1 MKKHFYLVICVAL
14 STMAVLSFQACK
26 GDQTEALQSQ
36 VDSLTATIE
45 QNNQELEFY
54 QSCLF
59 LVSDGLD
66 SIARADK
73 NLMTMASSREKT
85 ITRES
90 IKQDLAA
97 YADLLTRQR
106 ERINQLEAQMGE
118 GGKERERMKGLV
130 SILSKQVEEKD
141 AIIQKLQKKVET
153 QNFNVALLQDEINM
167 LYSKIATLKDE
178 KKALENENK
187 SQAEALTVA
196 QEMLNEG
203 YYIIGSSSELKKL
216 GVLSSRFL
224 GKSKVNV
231 DQIDESIFTKIDT
244 RDFLQLTIP
253 SKKVT
258 IKSQHPST
266 SYKLTTD
273 KKSGTT
279 TLDIVDELDFWSI
292 TRFLIIQK

>member
-26 GDQTEALQSQ
+26 GDQTEALQSK

-73 NLMTMASSREKT
+73 NLMTVASSREKT

-118 GGKERERMKGLV
+118 GGKERERMKGLI
-130 SILSKQVEEKD
+130 SILSKQIEEKD
-141 AIIQKLQKKVET
+141 ATIQKLQKKVET
-153 QNFNVALLQDEINM
+153 QDFNVALLQDEING
-167 LYSKIATLKDE
+167 LYTKIATLKH
-178 KKALENENK
+178 ENK

-279 TLDIVDELDFWSI
+279 TLDIIDELDFWSI

>member
-73 NLMTMASSREKT
+73 NLMTVASSREKT

-118 GGKERERMKGLV
+118 GGKERERMKGLI
-130 SILSKQVEEKD
+130 SILSKQIEEKD
-141 AIIQKLQKKVET
+141 ATIQKLQKKVET
-153 QNFNVALLQDEINM
+153 QDFNVALLQDEING
-167 LYSKIATLKDE
+167 LYTKIATLKH
-178 KKALENENK
+178 ENK

-231 DQIDESIFTKIDT
+231 DEIDESIFTKIDT

-279 TLDIVDELDFWSI
+279 TLDIVDELDFWSV

>member
-1 MKKHFYLVICVAL
+1 MKKHFYLVLCVAL

-26 GDQTEALQSQ
+26 GDQTEALQSK

-73 NLMTMASSREKT
+73 NLMTVASSREKT

-106 ERINQLEAQMGE
+106 ERINKLEAQMGE
-118 GGKERERMKGLV
+118 GGKERERMKGLI
-130 SILSKQVEEKD
+130 SILSKQIEEKD
-141 AIIQKLQKKVET
+141 ATIQKLQKKVET
-153 QNFNVALLQDEINM
+153 QDFNVALLQDEING
-167 LYSKIATLKDE
+167 LYTKIATLKH
-178 KKALENENK
+178 ENK
-187 SQAEALTVA
+187 SKDEAIKVA

-279 TLDIVDELDFWSI
+279 TLDIVDELDFWSV

>member
-1 MKKHFYLVICVAL
+1 
-14 STMAVLSFQACK
+14 MAVLSFQACK

-73 NLMTMASSREKT
+73 NLMTVASSREKT

-118 GGKERERMKGLV
+118 GGKERERMKGLI
-130 SILSKQVEEKD
+130 SILSKQIEEKD
-141 AIIQKLQKKVET
+141 ATIQKLQKKVET
-153 QNFNVALLQDEINM
+153 QDFNVALLQDEING
-167 LYSKIATLKDE
+167 LYTKIATLKH
-178 KKALENENK
+178 ENK

-196 QEMLNEG
+196 QEMLSEG

-224 GKSKVNV
+224 GKSKINV
-231 DQIDESIFTKIDT
+231 DEIDESIFTKIDT

-279 TLDIVDELDFWSI
+279 TLDIIDELDFWSV

>member
-73 NLMTMASSREKT
+73 NLMTVASSREKT

-118 GGKERERMKGLV
+118 GGKERERMKGLI
-130 SILSKQVEEKD
+130 SILSKQIEEKD
-141 AIIQKLQKKVET
+141 ATIQKLQKKVET
-153 QNFNVALLQDEINM
+153 QDFNVALLQDEING
-167 LYSKIATLKDE
+167 LYTKIATLKH
-178 KKALENENK
+178 ENK

-224 GKSKVNV
+224 GKSKINV
-231 DQIDESIFTKIDT
+231 DEIDESIFTKIDT
-244 RDFLQLTIP
+244 RNFLQLTIP

-279 TLDIVDELDFWSI
+279 TLDIVDELDFWSV

>member
-1 MKKHFYLVICVAL
+1 MKKHFYLVLCVAF
-14 STMAVLSFQACK
+14 SAMAVLSFQACK
-26 GDQTEALQSQ
+26 GDQTEALQSK

-73 NLMTMASSREKT
+73 NLMTVASSREKT

-118 GGKERERMKGLV
+118 GGKERERMKGLI
-130 SILSKQVEEKD
+130 SILSKQIEEKD
-141 AIIQKLQKKVET
+141 ATIQKLQKKVET
-153 QNFNVALLQDEINM
+153 QDFNVALLQDEING
-167 LYSKIATLKDE
+167 LYTKIATLKH
-178 KKALENENK
+178 ENK

-224 GKSKVNV
+224 GKSKINV
-231 DQIDESIFTKIDT
+231 DEIDESIFTKIDT
-244 RDFLQLTIP
+244 RNFLQLTIP

>member
-73 NLMTMASSREKT
+73 NLMTVASSREKT

-118 GGKERERMKGLV
+118 GGKERERMKGLI
-130 SILSKQVEEKD
+130 SILSKQIEEKD
-141 AIIQKLQKKVET
+141 ATIQKLQKKVET
-153 QNFNVALLQDEINM
+153 QDFNVALLQDEING
-167 LYSKIATLKDE
+167 LYTKIATLKH
-178 KKALENENK
+178 ENK

-279 TLDIVDELDFWSI
+279 TLDIIDELDFWSV

>member
-73 NLMTMASSREKT
+73 NLMTVASSREKT

-118 GGKERERMKGLV
+118 GGKERERMKGLI
-130 SILSKQVEEKD
+130 SILSKQIEEKD
-141 AIIQKLQKKVET
+141 ATIQKLQKKVET
-153 QNFNVALLQDEINM
+153 QDFNVALLQDEING
-167 LYSKIATLKDE
+167 LYTKIATLKH
-178 KKALENENK
+178 ENK
-187 SQAEALTVA
+187 SKDEAIKVA
-196 QEMLNEG
+196 QEMLSEG

-231 DQIDESIFTKIDT
+231 DEIDESIFTKIDT

-279 TLDIVDELDFWSI
+279 TLDIIDELDFWSI

>member
-1 MKKHFYLVICVAL
+1 MKKHFYLVLCVAF
-14 STMAVLSFQACK
+14 SAMAVLSFQACK

-73 NLMTMASSREKT
+73 NLMTVASSREKT

-118 GGKERERMKGLV
+118 GGKERERMKGLI
-130 SILSKQVEEKD
+130 SILSKQIEEKD
-141 AIIQKLQKKVET
+141 ATIQKLQKKVET
-153 QNFNVALLQDEINM
+153 QDFNVALLQDEING
-167 LYSKIATLKDE
+167 LYTKIATLKH
-178 KKALENENK
+178 ENK

-279 TLDIVDELDFWSI
+279 TLDIIDELDFWSV

>member
-73 NLMTMASSREKT
+73 NLMTVASSREKT

-97 YADLLTRQR
+97 YADMLTRQR

-118 GGKERERMKGLV
+118 GGKERERMKGLI
-130 SILSKQVEEKD
+130 SILSKQIEEKD
-141 AIIQKLQKKVET
+141 ATIQKLQKKVET
-153 QNFNVALLQDEINM
+153 QDFNVALLQDEING
-167 LYSKIATLKDE
+167 LYTKIATLKH
-178 KKALENENK
+178 ENK
-187 SQAEALTVA
+187 SKDEAIKVA

-279 TLDIVDELDFWSI
+279 TLDIVDELDFWSV

>member
-73 NLMTMASSREKT
+73 NLMTVASSREKT

-118 GGKERERMKGLV
+118 GGKERERMKGLIG
-130 SILSKQVEEKD
+130 ILSKQIEEKD
-141 AIIQKLQKKVET
+141 ATIQKLQKKVET
-153 QNFNVALLQDEINM
+153 QDFNVALLQDEING
-167 LYSKIATLKDE
+167 LYTKIATLKH
-178 KKALENENK
+178 ENK

-279 TLDIVDELDFWSI
+279 TLDIIDELDFWSI

>member
-73 NLMTMASSREKT
+73 NLMTVASSREKT

-118 GGKERERMKGLV
+118 GGKERERMKGLI
-130 SILSKQVEEKD
+130 SILSKQIEEKD
-141 AIIQKLQKKVET
+141 ATIQKLQKKVET
-153 QNFNVALLQDEINM
+153 QDFNVALLQDEING
-167 LYSKIATLKDE
+167 LYTKIATLKH
-178 KKALENENK
+178 ENK

-196 QEMLNEG
+196 QEMLSEG

-224 GKSKVNV
+224 GKSKINV
-231 DQIDESIFTKIDT
+231 DEIDESIFTKIDT
-244 RDFLQLTIP
+244 RNFLQLTIP

-279 TLDIVDELDFWSI
+279 TLDIIDELDFWSV

>member
-73 NLMTMASSREKT
+73 NLMTVASSREKT

-118 GGKERERMKGLV
+118 GGKERERMKGLIG
-130 SILSKQVEEKD
+130 ILSKQIEEKD
-141 AIIQKLQKKVET
+141 ATIQKLQKKVET
-153 QNFNVALLQDEINM
+153 QDFNVALLQDEING
-167 LYSKIATLKDE
+167 LYTKIATLKH
-178 KKALENENK
+178 ENK

-196 QEMLNEG
+196 QEMLSEG
-203 YYIIGSSSELKKL
+203 YYIMGSSSELKKL

-231 DQIDESIFTKIDT
+231 DEIDESIFTKIDT

-279 TLDIVDELDFWSI
+279 TLDIVDELDFWSV

>member
-73 NLMTMASSREKT
+73 NLMTVASSREKT

-118 GGKERERMKGLV
+118 GGKERERMKGLI
-130 SILSKQVEEKD
+130 SILSKQIEEKD
-141 AIIQKLQKKVET
+141 ATIQKLQKKVET
-153 QNFNVALLQDEINM
+153 QDFNVALLQDEING
-167 LYSKIATLKDE
+167 LYTKIATLKH
-178 KKALENENK
+178 ENK
-187 SQAEALTVA
+187 SKDEAIKVA
-196 QEMLNEG
+196 QEMLSEG

-231 DQIDESIFTKIDT
+231 DEIDESIFTKIDT

-279 TLDIVDELDFWSI
+279 TLDIVDELDFWSV

>member
-1 MKKHFYLVICVAL
+1 MKKHFYLVLCVAF
-14 STMAVLSFQACK
+14 SAMAVLSFQACK

-73 NLMTMASSREKT
+73 NLMTVASSREKT

-118 GGKERERMKGLV
+118 GGKERERMKGLI
-130 SILSKQVEEKD
+130 SILSKQIEEKD
-141 AIIQKLQKKVET
+141 ATIQKLQKKVET
-153 QNFNVALLQDEINM
+153 QDFNVALLQDEING
-167 LYSKIATLKDE
+167 LYTKIATLKH
-178 KKALENENK
+178 ENK

-279 TLDIVDELDFWSI
+279 TLDIVDELDFWSV

>member
-73 NLMTMASSREKT
+73 NLMTVASSREKT

-118 GGKERERMKGLV
+118 GGKERERMKGLI
-130 SILSKQVEEKD
+130 SILSKQIEEKD
-141 AIIQKLQKKVET
+141 ATIQKLQKKVET
-153 QNFNVALLQDEINM
+153 QDFNVALLQDEING
-167 LYSKIATLKDE
+167 LYTKIATLKH
-178 KKALENENK
+178 ENK
-187 SQAEALTVA
+187 SKDEAIKVA
-196 QEMLNEG
+196 QEMLSEG

-231 DQIDESIFTKIDT
+231 DEIDESIFTKIDT

-279 TLDIVDELDFWSI
+279 TLDIIDELDFWSV

>member
-73 NLMTMASSREKT
+73 NLMTVASSREKT

-118 GGKERERMKGLV
+118 GGKERERMKGLI
-130 SILSKQVEEKD
+130 SILSKQIEEKD
-141 AIIQKLQKKVET
+141 ATIQKLQKKVET
-153 QNFNVALLQDEINM
+153 QDFNVALLQDEING
-167 LYSKIATLKDE
+167 LYTKIATLKH
-178 KKALENENK
+178 ENK
-187 SQAEALTVA
+187 SKDEAIKVA

-279 TLDIVDELDFWSI
+279 TLDIIDELDFWSI

>member
-73 NLMTMASSREKT
+73 NLMTVASSREKT

-118 GGKERERMKGLV
+118 GGKERERMKGLIG
-130 SILSKQVEEKD
+130 ILSKQIEEKD
-141 AIIQKLQKKVET
+141 ATIQKLQKKVET
-153 QNFNVALLQDEINM
+153 QDFNVALLQDEING
-167 LYSKIATLKDE
+167 LYTKIATLKH
-178 KKALENENK
+178 ENK

-196 QEMLNEG
+196 QEMLSEG

-224 GKSKVNV
+224 GKSKINV
-231 DQIDESIFTKIDT
+231 DEIDESIFTKIDT

-279 TLDIVDELDFWSI
+279 TLDIVDELDFLSV

>member
-26 GDQTEALQSQ
+26 GDQTEALQSK

-73 NLMTMASSREKT
+73 NLMTVASSREKT

-118 GGKERERMKGLV
+118 GGKERERMKGLIG
-130 SILSKQVEEKD
+130 ILSKQIEEKD
-141 AIIQKLQKKVET
+141 ATIQKLQKKVET
-153 QNFNVALLQDEINM
+153 QDFNVALLQDEING
-167 LYSKIATLKDE
+167 LYTKIATLKH
-178 KKALENENK
+178 ENK

-279 TLDIVDELDFWSI
+279 TLDIVDELDFWSV

>member
-73 NLMTMASSREKT
+73 NLMTVASSREKT

-118 GGKERERMKGLV
+118 GGKERERMKGLI
-130 SILSKQVEEKD
+130 SILSKQIEEKD
-141 AIIQKLQKKVET
+141 ATIQKLQKKVET
-153 QNFNVALLQDEINM
+153 QDFNVALLQDEING
-167 LYSKIATLKDE
+167 LYTKIATLKH
-178 KKALENENK
+178 ENK
-187 SQAEALTVA
+187 SKDEAIKVA
-196 QEMLNEG
+196 QEMLSEG
-203 YYIIGSSSELKKL
+203 Y
-216 GVLSSRFL
+216 
-224 GKSKVNV
+224 
-231 DQIDESIFTKIDT
+231 
-244 RDFLQLTIP
+244 
-253 SKKVT
+253 
-258 IKSQHPST
+258 
-266 SYKLTTD
+266 
-273 KKSGTT
+273 
-279 TLDIVDELDFWSI
+279 
-292 TRFLIIQK
+292 

>member
-1 MKKHFYLVICVAL
+1 MKKHFYLVLCVAF
-14 STMAVLSFQACK
+14 SAMAVLSFQACK

-73 NLMTMASSREKT
+73 NLMTVASSREKT

-118 GGKERERMKGLV
+118 GGKERERMKGLIG
-130 SILSKQVEEKD
+130 ILSKQIEEKD
-141 AIIQKLQKKVET
+141 ATIQKLQKKVET
-153 QNFNVALLQDEINM
+153 QDFNVALLQDEING
-167 LYSKIATLKDE
+167 LYTKIATLKH
-178 KKALENENK
+178 ENK

-224 GKSKVNV
+224 GKSKINV
-231 DQIDESIFTKIDT
+231 DEIDESIFTKIDT
-244 RDFLQLTIP
+244 RNFLQLTIP

-279 TLDIVDELDFWSI
+279 TLDIVDELDFWSV

>member
-73 NLMTMASSREKT
+73 NLMTVASSREKT

-118 GGKERERMKGLV
+118 GGKERERMKGLI
-130 SILSKQVEEKD
+130 SILSKQIEEKD
-141 AIIQKLQKKVET
+141 ATIQKLQKKVET
-153 QNFNVALLQDEINM
+153 QDFNVALLQDEING
-167 LYSKIATLKDE
+167 LYTKIATLKH
-178 KKALENENK
+178 ENK

-279 TLDIVDELDFWSI
+279 TLDIIDELDFWSI

>member
-73 NLMTMASSREKT
+73 NLMTVASSREKT

-118 GGKERERMKGLV
+118 GGKERERMKGLI
-130 SILSKQVEEKD
+130 SILSKQIEEKD
-141 AIIQKLQKKVET
+141 ATIQKLQKKVET
-153 QNFNVALLQDEINM
+153 QDFNVALLQDEING
-167 LYSKIATLKDE
+167 LYTKIATLKH
-178 KKALENENK
+178 ENK

-231 DQIDESIFTKIDT
+231 DEIDESIFTKIDT

-279 TLDIVDELDFWSI
+279 TLDIIDELDFWSI